1 MNDLT
6 RGIVYICFFV
16 TIEVIY
22 TAIKALV
29 KKHDFRLKG
38 NTQIWVMPLYALGG
52 LFVFEPIYQALAG
65 NSVLLRFAVYG
76 VGILVIEFTAG
87 FIFTKIVGRC
97 PWEYTGKYNVKGL
110 IYPPYFPLWGGVG
123 ILFEQ
128 VYKFMT
134 TF

>member
-1 MNDLT
+1 MSVFM
-6 RGIVYICFFV
+6 RGIAYICFFV

-29 KKHDFRLKG
+29 KKHDFRLIG
-38 NTQIWVMPLYALGG
+38 NTQIWVMPLYAFGG
-52 LFVFEPIYQALAG
+52 LFGLEPIYRAL
-65 NSVLLRFAVYG
+65 SQDSILLRFAVYG
-76 VGILVIEFTAG
+76 AGILVVEFAAG

-97 PWEYTGKYNVKGL
+97 PWEYTGKYNIKGL

-123 ILFEQ
+123 LIFEQ
-128 VYKFMT
+128 VYKFTT